1 MKLFYSPGACSL
13 APHIILREASLTA
26 DLVRVDLSTKKTE
39 HGEDFRNINPKGYV
53 PALVLDAGGV
63 LTEAAVIVQYLAD
76 LAPDKKLIP
85 PAGDMERYK
94 LMEWLN
100 FISTELHKGFGALFN
115 PNTPQAW
122 REMVQQM
129 TGRRLDFVAKS
140 LQGQPYL
147 MGSSFMA
154 ADAYLFTVLSWT
166 AHLNIDLSGWPVLK
180 EYLARVAGRPAVRQT
195 LAEEGLLKG

>member
-13 APHIILREASLTA
+13 APHILLREAGLTA
-26 DLVRVDLSTKKTE
+26 DLIQVDLSTKKTE
-39 HGEDFRNINPKGYV
+39 HGEDFRSINSKGYV

-63 LTEAAVIVQYLAD
+63 LTEAAVILQYLAD

-85 PAGDMERYK
+85 AAGDMERYRC
-94 LMEWLN
+94 LEWLN
-100 FISTELHKGFGALFN
+100 FISTELHKSFGALFN

-129 TGRRLDFVAKS
+129 LSRRLDFVTKA
-140 LQGQPYL
+140 LEGQPYL
-147 MGSSFMA
+147 MGASFTV

-166 AHLNIDLSGWPVLK
+166 AHLNVDLSNWPVLK

-195 LAEEGLLKG
+195 LADEGLLRG

>member
-13 APHIILREASLTA
+13 APHIVLREAGLAA

-53 PALVLDAGGV
+53 PALVLDAGGI

-85 PAGDMERYK
+85 VTGGMERYK

-100 FISTELHKGFGALFN
+100 FISTELHKSFGALFN

-129 TGRRLDFVAKS
+129 TSRRLDFVAKS